1 MQTFS
6 NKLLIIFLLVQLL
19 PVSLYSQDSKFEGE
33 IVFVKET
40 LNDTSYFSY
49 KIKNN
54 RVRVEE
60 LDSKLNVKNYMIVD
74 VNAPLIY
81 AVNPSRKL
89 YTNMPIHP
97 WDFDN
102 APQSDYQVIKT
113 QNYKY
118 LKGYKC
124 NQWRVRNKKEDTE
137 IAYWVANDH
146 FNFFQKLLR
155 LINVA
160 DKSSNY
166 YLRIPEIDGVFPLL
180 SVERSTL
187 RCWKSKLEVISLK
200 QKDMETSLFEI
211 PQDYKLFQKN

>member
-74 VNAPLIY
+74 VDAPLIY

>member
-6 NKLLIIFLLVQLL
+6 NRLLIIFLLVQLL

-40 LNDTSYFSY
+40 FNDTSYFSY

-74 VNAPLIY
+74 VDAPLIY

>member
-49 KIKNN
+49 KIKNY

-74 VNAPLIY
+74 VDAPLIY

>member
-19 PVSLYSQDSKFEGE
+19 PVSLYYKDSNFEGE

-74 VNAPLIY
+74 VDAPLIY

-124 NQWRVRNKKEDTE
+124 NQWRVRNKKDDTE